1 MQQRKPFRLPVW
13 LISLLIGTGAGVA
26 GLWYFQENH
35 LPPRLSFDE
44 SKTLRTD
51 LETAIAERTKLGEEL
66 KQTNQRLAS
75 AQSTEAKAKADR
87 AEAVQTATR
96 LQKNLAQFVTALPPD
111 PRGGPIG
118 IRAASFSQAPDGLS
132 YNIIFTRTA
141 KTSDQFRG
149 AMQLVVTGL
158 RPGGREETLILP
170 AVTMALDTYEQLQGN
185 LPITSSM
192 QVKQVSIRVLTGPGG
207 NQLATRVFRL

>member
-13 LISLLIGTGAGVA
+13 LVSLLIGTGAGVI

-35 LPPRLSFDE
+35 LPPRLSFED
-44 SKTLRTD
+44 SKALRKD
-51 LETAIAERTKLGEEL
+51 LENAVSDRSKLTEDL
-66 KQTNQRLAS
+66 KQTNLRLIS
-75 AQSTEAKAKADR
+75 SQNSETKAKADR
-87 AEAVQTATR
+87 ADAVQTAGR

-118 IRAASFSQAPDGLS
+118 IRAASFSQAPDALL

-141 KTSDQFRG
+141 KSNEPFRG
-149 AMQLVVTGL
+149 SMQLVVTGL
-158 RPGGREETLILP
+158 KPGGREETVTLP

-185 LPITSSM
+185 LPIASTM
-192 QVKQVSIRVLTGPGG
+192 QIKQVSIRVLTAPGG
-207 NQLATRVFRL
+207 SQLATRVFRL